1 MPCLG
6 VGAADT
12 VVDMARTSPTR
23 RGVLFGLAAALSFG
37 ISAPLAKRLL
47 DNVSPEM
54 LAGLLYVGAF
64 AALSLVRRRP
74 GAEAR
79 LRRADAPRMG
89 LMIVAGG
96 IVAPVALLLGLERVT
111 GVAGSLLLNLE
122 GPFTI
127 VIGVAIFREHLPRQ
141 ALVGAV
147 VIFSGAILLGLGT
160 DSSHADWLGILLI
173 AAACAA
179 WALDNNLT
187 QALTLRD
194 PRSIVWVKCGVA
206 GTVNVTLAFA
216 LGERFPAVSILA
228 GALALGAVSYGL
240 SVYFDA
246 LALRALGAAREA
258 AIFAVAP
265 FAGALL
271 APLVLP
277 ETLGLREVAARV
289 LMGIGLVLLLRERHE
304 HRHVHEPLDHDH
316 VHEHDEHHQHPHRAG
331 VDAGDPHSH
340 EHHHEVLEHSHAH
353 VSDVHHRHS
362 HHPS

>member
-1 MPCLG
+1 
-6 VGAADT
+6 V
-12 VVDMARTSPTR
+12 
-23 RGVLFGLAAALSFG
+23 SFG

-47 DNVSPEM
+47 DHVSPQM

-64 AALSLVRRRP
+64 VALSAVRRRP
-74 GAEAR
+74 GVEAR
-79 LRRADAPRMG
+79 LRRADAPRMA
-89 LMIVAGG
+89 LMILAGG
-96 IVAPVALLLGLERVT
+96 IVAPVLLLLGLERVT

-147 VIFSGAILLGLGT
+147 VIFSGAIVLGLGAG
-160 DSSHADWLGILLI
+160 SSHADWVGILLI

-206 GTVNVTLAFA
+206 GTVNVALAFVI
-216 LGERFPAVSILA
+216 GERFPELSVLA
-228 GALALGAVSYGL
+228 GALALGALSYGL

-246 LALRALGAAREA
+246 LALRELGAAREA

-277 ETLGLREVAARV
+277 EALGLREVAAGV
-289 LMGIGLVLLLRERHE
+289 LMGIGVVVLLRERHE
-304 HRHVHEPLDHDH
+304 HPHVHEPLDHDH
-316 VHEHDEHHQHPHRAG
+316 VHVHDEHHRHGHAAG
-331 VDAGDPHSH
+331 FESSEPHSH
-340 EHHHEVLEHSHAH
+340 EHHHDTIQHSHPH

-362 HHPS
+362 HDPN

>member
-1 MPCLG
+1 MP
-6 VGAADT
+6 
-12 VVDMARTSPTR
+12 RPSPIR
-23 RGVLFGLAAALSFG
+23 RGALFGLAAAVSFG

-64 AALSLVRRRP
+64 AALSIVRRRP
-74 GAEAR
+74 SPEAR
-79 LRRADAPRMG
+79 LRRADTPRMA
-89 LMIVAGG
+89 LMILAGG
-96 IVAPVALLLGLERVT
+96 IVAPVLLLLGLERVT

-141 ALVGAV
+141 ALVGAI
-147 VIFSGAILLGLGT
+147 VIFSGAVVLGLGAGN
-160 DSSHADWLGILLI
+160 SRADWLGILLI

-194 PRSIVWVKCGVA
+194 PRSVVWVKCGTA
-206 GTVNVTLAFA
+206 GTVNVTLAFI
-216 LGERFPAVSILA
+216 LGERFPELSVFA
-228 GALALGAVSYGL
+228 GALALGALSYGV

-277 ETLGLREVAARV
+277 ETLDVREVAAGV
-289 LMGIGLVLLLRERHE
+289 LMGIGVVLLLRERHE
-304 HRHVHEPLDHDH
+304 HLHVHEPLDHDH
-316 VHEHDEHHQHPHRAG
+316 IHVHDQHHQHAHSAG
-331 VDAGDPHSH
+331 VAAGEPHSH
-340 EHHHEVLEHSHAH
+340 EHHHDLLEHSHPHA
-353 VSDVHHRHS
+353 SDAHHRHA
-362 HHPS
+362 HTQE

>member
-1 MPCLG
+1 M
-6 VGAADT
+6 
-12 VVDMARTSPTR
+12 
-23 RGVLFGLAAALSFG
+23 SFG

-47 DNVSPEM
+47 DHVSPQM

-64 AALSLVRRRP
+64 VALSAVRRRP

-79 LRRADAPRMG
+79 LRQADAPRMA
-89 LMIVAGG
+89 LMILAGG
-96 IVAPVALLLGLERVT
+96 IVAPVLLLLGLERVT

-127 VIGVAIFREHLPRQ
+127 VIGVAIFREHLPHR

-147 VIFSGAILLGLGT
+147 VIFSGAIVLGLGAG
-160 DSSHADWLGILLI
+160 SSHADWVGILLI

-206 GTVNVTLAFA
+206 GTVNVALAFVI
-216 LGERFPAVSILA
+216 GEPFPELSVLA
-228 GALALGAVSYGL
+228 GALALGALSYGL

-246 LALRALGAAREA
+246 LALRELGAAREA

-277 ETLGLREVAARV
+277 ETLGLREITAGV
-289 LMGIGLVLLLRERHE
+289 LMGIGVGLLLRERHE
-304 HRHVHEPLDHDH
+304 HLHVHELLDHDH
-316 VHEHDEHHQHPHRAG
+316 VHVHDQHHQHAHAPG
-331 VDAGDPHSH
+331 VEAAEPHSH
-340 EHHHEVLEHSHAH
+340 EHHHDTIKHSHPH

-362 HHPS
+362 HRPS

>member
-1 MPCLG
+1 
-6 VGAADT
+6 V
-12 VVDMARTSPTR
+12 
-23 RGVLFGLAAALSFG
+23 SFG

-47 DNVSPEM
+47 DDVPAEM

-64 AALSLVRRRP
+64 AALSIVRRRP
-74 GAEAR
+74 TKEAK
-79 LRRADAPRMG
+79 LRRADAPRMA
-89 LMIVAGG
+89 LMILAGG
-96 IVAPVALLLGLERVT
+96 ILAPVLLLVGLERVT
-111 GVAGSLLLNLE
+111 GIAGSLLLNLE

-127 VIGVAIFREHLPRQ
+127 VIGVAIFREHLPRA
-141 ALVGAV
+141 ALVGAL
-147 VIFSGAILLGLGT
+147 VIFSGAIVLGLGAG
-160 DSSHADWLGILLI
+160 SSHADWLGILLI

-194 PRSIVWVKCGVA
+194 PRSIVWIKCGVA
-206 GTVNVTLAFA
+206 GTINVVLAFL
-216 LGERFPAVSILA
+216 LGERFPELPVLT
-228 GALALGAVSYGL
+228 GALALGALSYGL

-277 ETLGLREVAARV
+277 ETLGLRDVAAGV
-289 LMGIGLVLLLRERHE
+289 LMGIGVVLLLRERHD
-304 HRHVHEPLDHDH
+304 HLHAHQPLDHDH
-316 VHEHDEHHQHPHRAG
+316 VHVHDEHHRHAHPAG
-331 VDAGDPHSH
+331 VDPGEPHSH
-340 EHHHEVLEHSHAH
+340 EHHHDGLEHAHPH

-362 HHPS
+362 HHRHSHRPS